1 MLKRRDGDI
10 LAYFDHPHTTGGPTE
25 AINGPFEH
33 LRGSALGFRNITNYI
48 TRALL
53 ENRRIQTPTTP
64 PIMKSRFSSPITF
77 SPPASSRW
85 RAEYLRNAHPYRF
98 RQCSLIFETRT
109 SRHLSWC
116 EDKLLKSTKASKVNL
131 GDHDTSSPRPR
142 ARGSTWSSFA
152 AMRSCSSTGGT
163 GTGSD
168 SALVELSPSFV
179 PPFWR
184 CIICRNPK
192 SEVITV

>member
-1 MLKRRDGDI
+1 MSEDVPQNSTLMRRVMAWYRLRTALTVAGVMRR
-10 LAYFDHPHTTGGPTE
+10 LAS
-25 AINGPFEH
+25 NC
-33 LRGSALGFRNITNYI
+33 RNN
-48 TRALL
+48 
-53 ENRRIQTPTTP
+53 
-64 PIMKSRFSSPITF
+64 RFSSPIAF

-116 EDKLLKSTKASKVNL
+116 EDKLLEAAKSLDVNF
-131 GDHDTSSPRPR
+131 GDHDTSSPMSR
-142 ARGSTWSSFA
+142 ARGSARSSLA